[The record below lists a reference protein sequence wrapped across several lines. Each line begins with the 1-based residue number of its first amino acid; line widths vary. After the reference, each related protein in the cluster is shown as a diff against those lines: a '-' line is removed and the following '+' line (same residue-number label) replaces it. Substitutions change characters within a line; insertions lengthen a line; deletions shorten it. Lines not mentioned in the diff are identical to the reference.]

1 VTDVILENVS
11 YRYGGTPA
19 VDAVNLHIK
28 SGEFFALLGPSGSGK
43 TTLLRLAAGFIK
55 PQAGRIIID
64 NEEVQ
69 DVPVHRRNIGFVF
82 QNYALFP
89 HLTVEQNI
97 AFGLESQ
104 RAPRT
109 IVKERVKEM
118 LALVQLSGY
127 EKRRPSQ
134 LSGGQQQRV
143 ALVRALANQ
152 PRVLLLDEPL
162 AALDRKLRTEMQV
175 ELRELQKRLGIT
187 TIFVTH
193 DQEEAMTLA
202 DRIAVLRAGRIV
214 QIGEPLEV
222 YECPRDAFVATFLG
236 MSNVITGTATDV
248 NESRVQFTAAD
259 VTLTA
264 DCAHQ
269 VVIKRGMP
277 VEAMVRPERVKI
289 HLEPPPA
296 SSENVMPA
304 FIHHISYLG
313 SGVTY
318 HLSTEQYIQLL
329 AFEQNG
335 LRNPPL
341 RVGQQVF
348 ASWQPGHMRVL
359 ETPKHERH

>member
-1 VTDVILENVS
+1 MSDVVLENIS
-11 YRYGGTPA
+11 YRYGSAQA
-19 VDAVNLHIK
+19 VDNVSLHIK

-43 TTLLRLAAGFIK
+43 TTLLRLTAGFIK
-55 PQAGRIIID
+55 PQTGRIIID
-64 NEEVQ
+64 NQEVQ
-69 DVPVHRRNIGFVF
+69 DVPVYRRNIGFVF

-175 ELRELQKRLGIT
+175 ELRELQQRLGIT

-214 QIGEPLEV
+214 QVGEPLDV
-222 YECPRDAFVATFLG
+222 YERPRNAFVATFLG
-236 MSNVITGTATDV
+236 MSNVISGIVTSVDV
-248 NESRVQFTAAD
+248 SRVTLAAAGT
-259 VTLTA
+259 TLTA
-264 DCAHQ
+264 ECAQQ
-269 VVIKRGMP
+269 VAIERGTRI
-277 VEAMVRPERVKI
+277 EAMVRPERVRI
-289 HLEPPPA
+289 HLEPPLGLL
-296 SSENVMPA
+296 ENVLPA
-304 FIHHISYLG
+304 FVHHISYLG
-313 SGVTY
+313 SSVTY
-318 HLSTEQYIQLL
+318 HLDVGQQIHLL

-335 LRNPPL
+335 LRHPPL

-348 ASWQPGHMRVL
+348 VSWLPEHMQVL
-359 ETPKHERH
+359 EAEQ